1 MRCMRTVGLLEQ
13 AGIHRLLEL
22 PEVIA
27 RLRRTNFR
35 IHPTVL
41 DDVLSSSRA
50 IRGRIANQ
58 ANTLLSHCYAWG
70 AHLSAAHFPRA
81 AHLLVPVTSRAF
93 PRMIRRISPWF
104 PVLPRLVICPS
115 PRGGGSIRSRLD
127 ITPSHCAQ
135 YAQAQEDQQKTCHHI
150 QAPCTKPCCK
160 MQWEKR
166 PGARHCGGSSGAAP
180 ACRWSLPTR
189 SVYRGL

>member
-1 MRCMRTVGLLEQ
+1 LRKCPAPSLNLAKIMPGGRGAGRARRCT
-13 AGIHRLLEL
+13 
-22 PEVIA
+22 
-27 RLRRTNFR
+27 RRTLQQVPRN
-35 IHPTVL
+35 
-41 DDVLSSSRA
+41 SRQNS
-50 IRGRIANQ
+50 RPDQ
-58 ANTLLSHCYAWG
+58 ANKLISHCYALG
-70 AHLSAAHFPRA
+70 AHLSAAHFPGA

-93 PRMIRRISPWF
+93 PRMIRRIPPWF
-104 PVLPRLVICPS
+104 PIWPRLVMCPS
-115 PRGGGSIRSRLD
+115 PRGGGSIRSGLD